1 MAAIPHSLK
10 VEHDEL
16 HEELARATREPG
28 AVGEAARAVA
38 KVLHAHFVKEEQ
50 FAMPPLGALA
60 AAARDDTVPG
70 REEVIAQAKRVADEL
85 PRMLAEH
92 REIVAALAHLESTAR
107 EAGKPEHARFAEKL
121 RLHAQTEEEVLY
133 PAAILVGRVLAG
145 SRATKKP
152 PARKKRPAPRKR
164 PAPPVR
170 RPDRNRKAPRQP
182 PRR

>member
-38 KVLHAHFVKEEQ
+38 KLLHAHFVKEEE

-60 AAARDDTVPG
+60 AAAGGHKVSGTED
-70 REEVIAQAKRVADEL
+70 VIAQAKRVADEL
-85 PRMLAEH
+85 PQMLAEH
-92 REIVAALAHLESTAR
+92 REIVAALARLENAAR

-121 RLHAQTEEEVLY
+121 RLHAQTEEDVLY

-145 SRATKKP
+145 AT
-152 PARKKRPAPRKR
+152 PAVRCAIPT
-164 PAPPVR
+164 R
-170 RPDRNRKAPRQP
+170 RPRASWKGA
-182 PRR
+182 